1 MTEQWTN
8 GMEHNMDTTDKQVV
22 YEGLT
27 ETNLPHLNY
36 EQDDMIVKCSILY
49 ADIVTKE
56 AELNALEL
64 EHSRAL
70 QQLNEIGEQID
81 YINDNVAED
90 C

>member
-1 MTEQWTN
+1 
-8 GMEHNMDTTDKQVV
+8 MDNRDVV

-27 ETNLPHLNY
+27 ETSLPHLNY
-36 EQDDMIVKCSILY
+36 DQDDMIVKCSILY

-70 QQLNEIGEQID
+70 QQLSEIGEQID
-81 YINDNVAED
+81 YINDNVVED